1 MPAGGGGGKEKAPAP
16 AEADAGGPPALPRL
30 AEEVVAD
37 SSDPAGPIRLLP
49 PPAPPPPAAAP
60 APPSAEES
68 AEECDDDERRRRR
81 CSGISA
87 AAVVGPSGTAWTIP
101 GGCILRPRPGLP
113 RRKSCV
119 RAGVGG
125 REGGREGKRG

>member
-1 MPAGGGGGKEKAPAP
+1 MPAGGGGGTEKAPAPAPAP

-30 AEEVVAD
+30 VEEVVAE
-37 SSDPAGPIRLLP
+37 SPDPAGPILLLP
-49 PPAPPPPAAAP
+49 PPAPPPAAAP

-81 CSGISA
+81 CSGIAA

-119 RAGVGG
+119 RAGD
-125 REGGREGKRG
+125 GGREGKRG